1 MKLFELESVEQKN
14 PPIVYVDMDGVLADM
29 FGQVARHHGVSHWR
43 KARKDKSKLEQ
54 IAKKPG
60 FFRSLRPLEN
70 AGLLLRG
77 VLKAA
82 GKYSILSAPL
92 LSRVEQSSTEKAQWL
107 SQHLKRNPPES
118 ILFDI
123 NKERYA
129 VQPDGT
135 PNILIDDYETNIRLW
150 KARGGIGILYTPERV
165 EVVLQD
171 LRKALRGL
179 VHAEA
184 QPTQESELNEEDAD
198 KYYTAKDVLKYVQ
211 GIHHE
216 YHLEEPVLAHKIW
229 RLKQVPVAALKNPE
243 FYDQDDRYKR
253 VIDLDWDHIDMIGP
267 RDISTK
273 PIVIDDQGW
282 VLDGNHRATA
292 ARAKGM
298 KTIPAYV
305 PVVNEQIND

>member
-1 MKLFELESVEQKN
+1 MKLFELESVKQKS

-29 FGQVARHHGVSHWR
+29 FGQVAKHHGVSHWR

-54 IAKKPG
+54 VAKKPG
-60 FFRSLRPLEN
+60 FFRNLRPLEN

-77 VLKAA
+77 VIKAA

-92 LSRVEQSSTEKAQWL
+92 QSRVEQSSTEKAQWL
-107 SQHLKRNPPES
+107 QHHLKNNPPAS
-118 ILFDI
+118 ILFDRT
-123 NKERYA
+123 KERYA

-135 PNILIDDYETNIRLW
+135 PNILIDDFETNIRLW
-150 KARGGIGILYTPERV
+150 RSRGGIGILYSPEKV
-165 EVVLQD
+165 EVVLQQ
-171 LRKALRGL
+171 LGKALRGL

-184 QPTQESELNEEDAD
+184 IPAQESEINEDD
-198 KYYTAKDVLKYVQ
+198 SKKYYTSKDVLKYVK

-216 YHLEEPVLAHKIW
+216 YHLEEPILAHKIW
-229 RLKQVPVAALKNPE
+229 QLKQVPLNKLHNPE

-253 VIDLDWDHIDMIGP
+253 VIDLDWDHIDMIGV
-267 RDISTK
+267 RDINTK

>member
-1 MKLFELESVEQKN
+1 MKLFELESVKQKN
-14 PPIVYVDMDGVLADM
+14 PPVVYVDMDGVLADM
-29 FGQVARHHGVSHWR
+29 FGQVAKHHGVSHWR
-43 KARKDKSKLEQ
+43 KARKDKNKLEQ

-60 FFRSLRPLEN
+60 FFKSLRPLEN
-70 AGLLLRG
+70 AGQLLRG
-77 VLKAA
+77 VLKAV

-92 LSRVEQSSTEKAQWL
+92 QSRVEQSSVEKTQWL
-107 SQHLKRNPPES
+107 QHHLRKNPPES
-118 ILFDI
+118 ILFDR

-135 PNILIDDYETNIRLW
+135 PNILIDDFETNIRLW
-150 KARGGIGILYTPERV
+150 RARGGIGILYSPEKV
-165 EVVLQD
+165 EVVLQQ
-171 LRKALRGL
+171 LSKALRGL

-184 QPTQESELNEEDAD
+184 IPAQESELSEEDSK
-198 KYYTAKDVLKYVQ
+198 KYYTAKDVLKYIK

-216 YHLEEPVLAHKIW
+216 YHLEEPILDHKIW
-229 RLKQVPVAALKNPE
+229 QLKQVPLTSLQNPE

-253 VIDLDWDHIDMIGP
+253 VIDLDWDHIDMIGT
-267 RDISTK
+267 RDINTK

-282 VLDGNHRATA
+282 ILDGNHRATA

-298 KTIPAYV
+298 TTIPAYV